1 MPQKRKATEDLPRP
15 SKQTVKENSTVRRKN
30 LGEFIQSFGDK
41 MPRACSNC
49 RRLGVEC
56 KVHVRSGIC
65 GKCHL
70 AGSGQTCD
78 VRVTQEEW
86 ARLISERARLLQ
98 EMKVAMETQKA
109 AQAAQAA
116 AEVARSQ
123 AEEARRV
130 AAQSQYAAFDEE
142 VRLREEL
149 RKIEVEAEEAIM
161 VEEAQIRMLERKEA
175 EQEAERNSS
184 LALSP
189 YTWSAMDGIPDDFW
203 DGSEAVPWVTTCN

>member
-15 SKQTVKENSTVRRKN
+15 PKQTVKENSTVRRKN

-86 ARLISERARLLQ
+86 SRLISERARLLQ
-98 EMKVAMETQKA
+98 EMKQAVEAQKA
-109 AQAAQAA
+109 AQ
-116 AEVARSQ
+116 EVQRQ
-123 AEEARRV
+123 AEEARR
-130 AAQSQYAAFDEE
+130 AAVRSQQEAITEE
-142 VRLREEL
+142 FRLRDAL

-161 VEEAQIRMLERKEA
+161 VEEAQIQMLERKEA
-175 EQEAERNSS
+175 EQEVERNSS

-189 YTWSAMDGIPDDFW
+189 YTWSAMDGVPDDFW

>member
-15 SKQTVKENSTVRRKN
+15 SKQSVKENSTVRRKN
-30 LGEFIQSFGDK
+30 LGAFIQSFGDT

-49 RRLGVEC
+49 RRRGVEC

-65 GKCHL
+65 GECHL

-86 ARLISERARLLQ
+86 ARLISERARLLR
-98 EMKVAMETQKA
+98 EMKA
-109 AQAAQAA
+109 ALEAQRV
-116 AEVARSQ
+116 AEVARSK
-123 AEEARRV
+123 AIEEEA
-130 AAQSQYAAFDEE
+130 QI
-142 VRLREEL
+142 REQL

-161 VEEAQIRMLERKEA
+161 VEEAQIQMLERKEA
-175 EQEAERNSS
+175 EQEAGRNSS

-189 YTWSAMDGIPDDFW
+189 YTWSAMDGIPDEFW